1 MTDQWLT
8 PEQQR
13 AWRGLVFMNTQL
25 HAHLARALQADSD
38 LSYADFQVL
47 VSLTDQ
53 EDDRARISEL
63 ADLLQWERSRL
74 SHHIKRME
82 ARALLERASCPED
95 GRGQYIAVTPIGR
108 AAIEKAAPGHAAL
121 VRDLVFP
128 DVSDDELRTLIDVI
142 DRVRER
148 LGHVPQ

>member
-13 AWRGLVFMNTQL
+13 AWRGLLFMNTQL
-25 HAHLARALQADSD
+25 HAHLARALQAESD
-38 LSYADFQVL
+38 LSYADYTVL
-47 VSLTDQ
+47 VSLTDH
-53 EDDRARISEL
+53 EGDRARISEL
-63 ADLLQWERSRL
+63 ADFLQWERSRL

-108 AAIEKAAPGHAAL
+108 AAIERAAPGHAAL
-121 VRDLVFP
+121 VRELVFA
-128 DVSDDELRTLIDVI
+128 DASDEELDTLIEVTE
-142 DRVRER
+142 RVRAR
-148 LGHVPQ
+148 LTQVPQ

>member
-13 AWRGLVFMNTQL
+13 AWRGLLFMNTQL
-25 HAHLARALQADSD
+25 HAHLARALQAESD
-38 LSYADFQVL
+38 LSYADYTVL

-53 EDDRARISEL
+53 EGDRARISEL
-63 ADLLQWERSRL
+63 ADVLQWERSRL

-82 ARALLERASCPED
+82 SRALLERSSCPED

-108 AAIEKAAPGHAAL
+108 AAIEQAAPGHAAL
-121 VRDLVFP
+121 VRDLMFADLSDEELTVLTE
-128 DVSDDELRTLIDVI
+128 VSERVI
-142 DRVRER
+142 DR
-148 LGHVPQ
+148 LAQVPQ

>member
-25 HAHLARALQADSD
+25 HAHLARALQAESD
-38 LSYADFQVL
+38 LSYADYQVL
-47 VSLTDQ
+47 VVLTDQ
-53 EDDRARISEL
+53 EGDRARISEL

-108 AAIEKAAPGHAAL
+108 ASIERAAPGHAAL
-121 VRDLVFP
+121 VRDLIFA
-128 DVSDDELRTLIDVI
+128 DISNEELSTLIEVTERI
-142 DRVRER
+142 RER
-148 LGHVPQ
+148 LAQVPQ

>member
-25 HAHLARALQADSD
+25 HAHLARALQAESD
-38 LSYADFQVL
+38 LSYADYTVL

-53 EDDRARISEL
+53 EGDRARISEL
-63 ADLLQWERSRL
+63 ADVLQWERSRL

-82 ARALLERASCPED
+82 SRALLERSSCPED

-108 AAIEKAAPGHAAL
+108 AAIEQAAPGHAAL
-121 VRDLVFP
+121 VRDLMFADLSDEELAVLTE
-128 DVSDDELRTLIDVI
+128 VSERVL
-142 DRVRER
+142 DR
-148 LGHVPQ
+148 LAQVPQ

>member
-13 AWRGLVFMNTQL
+13 AWRGLLFMNTQL
-25 HAHLARALQADSD
+25 HAHLARALQAESD
-38 LSYADFQVL
+38 LSYADYTVL

-53 EDDRARISEL
+53 EGDRARISEL
-63 ADLLQWERSRL
+63 ADVLQWERSRL

-82 ARALLERASCPED
+82 SRALLERSSCPED

-108 AAIEKAAPGHAAL
+108 AAIEQAAPGHAAL
-121 VRDLVFP
+121 VRDLMFADLSDEELAVLTE
-128 DVSDDELRTLIDVI
+128 VSERVL
-142 DRVRER
+142 DR
-148 LGHVPQ
+148 LAQVPQ